1 MSDLVTSSRSVATLV
16 GGGRMGMAMAKGWLS
31 NLEAAGLSKVN
42 IVDPMP
48 SEELSE
54 LCQQD
59 AAELNPAQS
68 GPVDILIVAVKPQMF
83 GKVISD
89 ITKWVGPDTV
99 VISVMAGIT
108 LDKLCSETGASK
120 VVRVMPNTPGA
131 VGAGVSAFSMS
142 SECSDAEEASVRDLL
157 ASLGTVEGP
166 LEEDLM
172 DAVTVVS
179 GSGPAYAFLLVE
191 SMAAAGVALGL
202 EEGIAQ
208 RLARQTV
215 IGAGV
220 LMDQDP
226 TSATD
231 LRVAVTSPNGTTQ
244 AALEVMMEDGGIPDV
259 VKNALK
265 TARDR
270 SIALSKLD

>member
-48 SEELSE
+48 SEALNA

-142 SECSDAEEASVRDLL
+142 SECSDAEEASVRALL